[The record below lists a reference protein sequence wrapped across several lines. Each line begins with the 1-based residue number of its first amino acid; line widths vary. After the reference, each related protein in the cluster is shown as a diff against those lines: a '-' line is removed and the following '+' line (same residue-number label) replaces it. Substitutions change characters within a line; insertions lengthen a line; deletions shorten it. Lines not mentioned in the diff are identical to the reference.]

1 MRFYKKFSV
10 NKKMSCISLAV
21 IIPMSILIM
30 YLLWALSDSKN
41 AYLDIN
47 RNVAYANQYVKDFKE
62 RMDYT
67 IYSAIISN
75 TRFDEIG
82 NGNVEK
88 NGIVTVNPYSYI
100 EELRNVCDKL
110 ASMATVD
117 SNRSEISRIKR
128 TLGSLEMSV
137 SYIDNNIIE
146 GGKYDNSM
154 EILHNDI
161 HGLTTMIQKGI
172 SDYIYVE
179 TTNFVHVRSE
189 LDHKY
194 SRIVFVSIVTFVIIV
209 LISSHLSFIAARSV
223 TEPIKKLCSLTDK
236 VAQGDFSI
244 RSNLD
249 SEDEMAVLARNFDEM
264 TTELGML
271 VENIE
276 QNHIKI
282 RKIEGRLLQEQINPH
297 FLYNTLDTI
306 VWLAEAG
313 KKKEVIAM
321 VTYLSDFF
329 RTTLSGG
336 SDIISIK
343 DEERHVESYLK
354 IQKFRYQDVLDY
366 KIDFESLIYDYT
378 IPKLMIQPL
387 VENALSHGIRNK
399 RGKGVITVIGRKK
412 GDYIEFEV
420 QDNGKG
426 MSEEE
431 LNRLRKRLIR
441 NDTNIV
447 ENSGFGLVNVN
458 ERIGY
463 YYGEG
468 CGLFIESV
476 LGEGTIA
483 RIRIKAKNI

>member
-1 MRFYKKFSV
+1 M
-10 NKKMSCISLAV
+10 
-21 IIPMSILIM
+21 
-30 YLLWALSDSKN
+30 
-41 AYLDIN
+41 
-47 RNVAYANQYVKDFKE
+47 
-62 RMDYT
+62 
-67 IYSAIISN
+67 
-75 TRFDEIG
+75 
-82 NGNVEK
+82 
-88 NGIVTVNPYSYI
+88 
-100 EELRNVCDKL
+100 
-110 ASMATVD
+110 
-117 SNRSEISRIKR
+117 
-128 TLGSLEMSV
+128 
-137 SYIDNNIIE
+137 
-146 GGKYDNSM
+146 
-154 EILHNDI
+154 
-161 HGLTTMIQKGI
+161 
-172 SDYIYVE
+172 
-179 TTNFVHVRSE
+179 
-189 LDHKY
+189 
-194 SRIVFVSIVTFVIIV
+194 
-209 LISSHLSFIAARSV
+209 
-223 TEPIKKLCSLTDK
+223 
-236 VAQGDFSI
+236 
-244 RSNLD
+244 
-249 SEDEMAVLARNFDEM
+249 
-264 TTELGML
+264 
-271 VENIE
+271 
-276 QNHIKI
+276 
-282 RKIEGRLLQEQINPH
+282 
-297 FLYNTLDTI
+297 YNTLDTI

-399 RGKGVITVIGRKK
+399 RGKGVLTVIGRKK

-441 NDTNIV
+441 NDINIV

-483 RIRIKAKNI
+483 KIRIKAKNI